1 MVEVSSYVDR
11 VVVRLAVSWFVSV
24 WCHSFGDLACMGK
37 KTVVA
42 FMLSL
47 FLCFAF
53 LFLDFFGIRL
63 FMVGF
68 RGV

>member
-1 MVEVSSYVDR
+1 MVCEF
-11 VVVRLAVSWFVSV
+11 VV
-24 WCHSFGDLACMGK
+24 SFGDLVGMGK

-63 FMVGF
+63 FMARIRVVG
-68 RGV
+68 